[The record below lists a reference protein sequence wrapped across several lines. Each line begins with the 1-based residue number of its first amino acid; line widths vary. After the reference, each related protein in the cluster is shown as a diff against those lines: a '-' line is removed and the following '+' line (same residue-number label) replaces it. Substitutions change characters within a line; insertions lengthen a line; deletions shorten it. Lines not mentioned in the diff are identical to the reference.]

1 MARTTT
7 AEAILTLATEI
18 REGNTQLI
26 TWLQQSSERQERQ
39 NQATIVALHEISK
52 GQEHLMQGQERIG
65 QGQEKIAQGQERI
78 AQGQERLMQIATDST
93 RALATMLLESQALT
107 ARMLELTRDIHTRT
121 TGGSDTKH

>member
-1 MARTTT
+1 MARTSI

-39 NQATIVALHEISK
+39 GQATITALHEISK
-52 GQEHLMQGQERIG
+52 GQERIV
-65 QGQEKIAQGQERI
+65 
-78 AQGQERLMQIATDST
+78 QIVTEST

-107 ARMLELTRDIHTRT
+107 V
-121 TGGSDTKH
+121 

>member
-1 MARTTT
+1 MARTST

-39 NQATIVALHEISK
+39 GQATITALHEISK
-52 GQEHLMQGQERIG
+52 
-65 QGQEKIAQGQERI
+65 GQERI
-78 AQGQERLMQIATDST
+78 AQGQERIVQIMTENT

-107 ARMLELTRDIHTRT
+107 ARTLELTRDIHTRT
-121 TGGSDTKH
+121 ITGG

>member
-39 NQATIVALHEISK
+39 GHATLAALGEISK
-52 GQEHLMQGQERIG
+52 GQEQ
-65 QGQEKIAQGQERI
+65 IARSQERI
-78 AQGQERLMQIATDST
+78 AQGQERLAQIATDST
-93 RALATMLLESQALT
+93 KALATMLLESQALT
-107 ARMLELTRDIHTRT
+107 ARMLELTRDIHART
-121 TGGSDTKH
+121 TGGGSGTTH

>member
-1 MARTTT
+1 MARTST

-39 NQATIVALHEISK
+39 GQATIAALHEISK
-52 GQEHLMQGQERIG
+52 VQERIV
-65 QGQEKIAQGQERI
+65 
-78 AQGQERLMQIATDST
+78 QIMTENT

-107 ARMLELTRDIHTRT
+107 ARTLELTRDIHTRT
-121 TGGSDTKH
+121 ATGGGSGTTH